1 MSINRLS
8 PTVFSYPLVVFLLI
22 FGCGTP
28 KDEEVATDVIDSVAT
43 DPTGDTADVEST
55 HEVGEVNDVTV
66 NVLWGGLRDVEA
78 VGTVWI
84 AVYASVPDGP
94 PEAIREEPFMV
105 TSLDIDE
112 EGAAADAVLASYT
125 FEDLPVTTDLY
136 YLNTFLDVN
145 GNADLPVPLADSGDV
160 WARGGVSG
168 YPAVS
173 AAAKNAEANIALTF
187 VLP

>member
-1 MSINRLS
+1 MILRWSL
-8 PTVFSYPLVVFLLI
+8 TYPLVIFPLV
-22 FGCGTP
+22 FGCGAS
-28 KDEEVATDVIDSVAT
+28 KDVEVDTEVIDSVAT
-43 DPTGDTADVEST
+43 DSTVDTADTTST
-55 HEVGEVNDVTV
+55 GEVGEVNDVTV

-84 AVYASVPDGP
+84 AVYGSVPDGP
-94 PEAIREEPFMV
+94 PEAIRDEPFLV
-105 TSLDIDE
+105 TSIDIDE
-112 EGAAADAVLASYT
+112 AGAAADAVLGSHT

-136 YLNTFLDVN
+136 YLNIFLDVN
-145 GNADLPVPLADSGDV
+145 GNAGLPIPVADTGDV

-173 AAAKNAEANIALTF
+173 AAAKNAEANIVLTF

>member
-1 MSINRLS
+1 MSINRLY
-8 PTVFSYPLVVFLLI
+8 PFIFSYPIAVFLLV

-28 KDEEVATDVIDSVAT
+28 KDDDVATDVTDSVVT
-43 DPTGDTADVEST
+43 DSTGDTADVEST

-78 VGTVWI
+78 GGTVWI
-84 AVYASVPDGP
+84 AVYASIPDGP
-94 PEAIREEPFMV
+94 PEAIRDEPFLV
-105 TSLDIDE
+105 TSIDIDE
-112 EGAAADAVLASYT
+112 AGAAADAVLASYT

-136 YLNTFLDVN
+136 YLNIFLDVN
-145 GNADLPVPLADSGDV
+145 DNAGLPIPVADSGDV